1 MLDTLTLSHS
11 CGCSTVPK
19 KNTELLKAKVR
30 KAVRFEN
37 QTQARAQADCGLWH
51 SWRDTEPA
59 EVSCPLTSLPAI
71 ETWSHD
77 LTSPPPSRGITT
89 ASLFHYLNPYY
100 SAVQLYLH
108 KKKNYHYKG
117 AAFRL
122 HRCINFWRL
131 YISSSVQNPSHAA
144 HSGWSQGFPNTKQWG
159 VRKYQLFWGRLD
171 SKIETHWLRIHKNL
185 ISRTMATSV
194 LVLFCQISLL
204 WRPMQI
210 S

>member
-108 KKKNYHYKG
+108 KKKIITIKEQLSDSTDALIFEGCILAAQCRTLLTLLSQVGPKG
-117 AAFRL
+117 FL
-122 HRCINFWRL
+122 TQ
-131 YISSSVQNPSHAA
+131 SSEEWENTSCFGG
-144 HSGWSQGFPNTKQWG
+144 GWIQ
-159 VRKYQLFWGRLD
+159 R
-171 SKIETHWLRIHKNL
+171 
-185 ISRTMATSV
+185 
-194 LVLFCQISLL
+194 
-204 WRPMQI
+204 
-210 S
+210 